1 MTMDTAMATAM
12 VMAMDIRMI
21 IAMVIQMMTIHTM
34 KNKNRAM
41 CIATSTAMEVL
52 LLSQPI
58 TTTTQ
63 ALDNIMMLRN
73 HCLSMKPTVRVPSL
87 LPNLLRNNAEISM
100 YTVLIFMCLEI
111 QSRASG

>member
-1 MTMDTAMATAM
+1 MDTAMATAM

-21 IAMVIQMMTIHTM
+21 IAMVIQMMTM
-34 KNKNRAM
+34 KNKSRAM

-100 YTVLIFMCLEI
+100 YTVLIFTCLEI
-111 QSRASG
+111 RSRASG

>member
-1 MTMDTAMATAM
+1 MDTAMATAM

-21 IAMVIQMMTIHTM
+21 IAMVIQMMTM
-34 KNKNRAM
+34 KNKSRAM

-63 ALDNIMMLRN
+63 ALDNILMLRN
-73 HCLSMKPTVRVPSL
+73 HCLSMKPAVRAPNL
-87 LPNLLRNNAEISM
+87 LPNQLRNLAAISM

>member
-1 MTMDTAMATAM
+1 MDTAMA
-12 VMAMDIRMI
+12 MAMDIRMI

-63 ALDNIMMLRN
+63 ALDNIVMLRN
-73 HCLSMKPTVRVPSL
+73 HCLSMREPSL
-87 LPNLLRNNAEISM
+87 LPNLLRNLAAISM
-100 YTVLIFMCLEI
+100 YTVLIFTCLEI
-111 QSRASG
+111 RSRASG